1 MSARPFTHLHCHSH
15 YSLLDGASS
24 IKKLVQ
30 RTVDHGMSALAL
42 TDHGNLHGAL
52 EFYREAKAGGIN
64 PIIGYEAY
72 IAAGSRLDRGTHH
85 SGENSYHLTLLC
97 QNKTGFD
104 NLIKMASAASLEGF
118 YFKPRIDKELLEAHH
133 EGIICLSGCV
143 SSEFSRAILRSGGNG
158 AEEHLQQAKDVAS
171 WFSDLF
177 GDRYFIEIMNNGID
191 VQRYQLEGA
200 VSLANEMGLPLV
212 ATSDCHYVD
221 REDAEAQDVMLC
233 INTGKF
239 RTDQQRMKMEGT
251 EFYLRSPEDMY
262 ANFSGLEDAVARSQQ
277 IADSVDIELE
287 LGVRHFP
294 VFDLPESE
302 KPEDKLR
309 ELCLAGIGRSVR
321 KQSGDVQRG
330 CVLAGSDGPTR
341 SRVGR
346 NQQAGLCK
354 LFLDLLGFCRTGAA
368 AWYSSDGQRKWRW
381 SSRLLCALSEP
392 CLPLEI
398 WFAV

>member
-30 RTVDHGMSALAL
+30 RTVDHGMNSLAL

-52 EFYREAKAGGIN
+52 EFYREAKSKGIN

-72 IAAGSRLDRGTHH
+72 IAPGGRKEKGSGG
-85 SGENSYHLTLLC
+85 SKENSYHLTLLC
-97 QNKTGFD
+97 QNKTGFS

-118 YFKPRIDKELLEAHH
+118 YFKPRIDKELLEEYN

-143 SSEFSRAILRSGGNG
+143 SSEFSRAILKSGGNG
-158 AEEHLQQAKDVAS
+158 AEQNFEQAKEVAS
-171 WFSDLF
+171 WFSNLF
-177 GDRYFIEIMNNGID
+177 GDRYFIEIMNNGVDI
-191 VQRYQLEGA
+191 QQAQLQGA
-200 VSLANEMGLPLV
+200 VELANNMGLPLV

-262 ANFSGLEDAVARSQQ
+262 SNFPKLEDAVARSQE

-287 LGVRHFP
+287 LGARHFP
-294 VFDLPESE
+294 IFDLPQEESA
-302 KPEDKLR
+302 EDKLR
-309 ELCLAGIGRSVR
+309 QLCLDGLMDRYANNTEMYDDGKFAQVVMDRLDRELSVINKLGFANYFLICWDFVEQAR
-321 KQSGDVQRG
+321 QRG
-330 CVLAGSDGPTR
+330 IPAT
-341 SRVGR
+341 
-346 NQQAGLCK
+346 
-354 LFLDLLGFCRTGAA
+354 
-368 AWYSSDGQRKWRW
+368 
-381 SSRLLCALSEP
+381 LS
-392 CLPLEI
+392 LI
-398 WFAV
+398 HI